1 MKKQL
6 LTILAVSFS
15 GIAFAQVGINNTT
28 PASTLDITAKAAT
41 GATTTP
47 EGLLIPRV
55 DRQRAGSMTSV
66 PTSTMIYV
74 NDISTGSASGTAVNI
89 DAVGFYYY
97 NGVAWTKM
105 GAGSAAAVTAN
116 NGLTLASGNIQ
127 LGGALTQPTLIS
139 GLTATNT
146 LAFTGTGNN
155 AFSVDGNTFSVDATN
170 HSIGIGT
177 SAPNGRFEIV
187 GTGGADDDF
196 YLTSNGT
203 TSSSFAASLFLRRSA
218 GTPAAPAIVRNGD
231 TVGEMNFDAYNG
243 SSYLHVAKISSV
255 INGTPSAGSVPTDLF
270 LSTGTLTPVERLRI
284 NSAGNVGIANNA
296 PAATLDVAA
305 KAATGTTT
313 GVDGVLIP
321 RVTRERAASM
331 TSVPVST
338 LVYISEVATGAQSG
352 ATANVDAA
360 GFYYSDGSVWQKL
373 GGSSAAPVY
382 QNIRGNVNTL
392 PTSTTS
398 YTVQPSDY
406 TIVTTASTAVTI
418 TFPTAGFTAADAG
431 KTVYV
436 YNDNSAA
443 VGNSFSG
450 IANGVLTNNQ
460 YRGIG
465 PFMWTGSKWIIVS
478 K

>member
-15 GIAFAQVGINNTT
+15 GIGFAQVGINNTT

-41 GATTTP
+41 GTTTTP

-74 NDISTGSASGTAVNI
+74 NDISTGAASGTAVNI

-105 GAGSAAAVTAN
+105 GAGGSAAAVTAN
-116 NGLTLASGNIQ
+116 NGLTLTSGNLQ

-177 SAPNGRFEIV
+177 TAPNGRFEIA
-187 GTGGADDDF
+187 GTGGSDDDV
-196 YLTSNGT
+196 YLTSSGT

-305 KAATGTTT
+305 KAATGTTA
-313 GVDGVLIP
+313 GVDGILIP
-321 RVTRERAASM
+321 RVTRQRAQSM

-338 LVYISEVATGAQSG
+338 LVYITEATTGTQ
-352 ATANVDAA
+352 TASTQFVDAA
-360 GFYYSDGSVWQKL
+360 GFYYSDGTNWLKMGASAT
-373 GGSSAAPVY
+373 AAPL
-382 QNIRGNVNTL
+382 NVTGEIDANYTALVTDDVILFNTTANRILTL
-392 PTSTTS
+392 PTSGIIVGKKYYISLTGSNGIDFAPASAIRNTS
-398 YTVQPSDY
+398 YNILNAGTSA
-406 TIVTTASTAVTI
+406 TIMYI
-418 TFPTAGFTAADAG
+418 GGG
-431 KTVYV
+431 KWDV
-436 YNDNSAA
+436 
-443 VGNSFSG
+443 
-450 IANGVLTNNQ
+450 
-460 YRGIG
+460 
-465 PFMWTGSKWIIVS
+465 MTGY
-478 K
+478 

>member
-15 GIAFAQVGINNTT
+15 GIAIAQVGINNTT

-41 GATTTP
+41 GTTTTP

-55 DRQRAGSMTSV
+55 DRERAGSMTSV

-74 NDISTGSASGTAVNI
+74 NDISTGAASGTAVNI

-116 NGLTLASGNIQ
+116 NGLTLTSGNLQ
-127 LGGALTQPTLIS
+127 LGGALTQATTVS

-146 LAFTGTGNN
+146 LAFTGTGAN

-177 SAPNGRFEIV
+177 TAPNGRFEIK
-187 GTGGADDDF
+187 GSGGADDDF
-196 YLTSNGT
+196 YLTSSGT
-203 TSSSFAASLFLRRSA
+203 VNSFAASLFLRRSA

-231 TVGEMNFDAYNG
+231 TIGEMNFDAYNG
-243 SSYLHVAKISSV
+243 SSYLHVGKISTV
-255 INGTPSAGSVPTDLF
+255 VNGTPSAGSVPTDLF
-270 LSTGTLTPVERLRI
+270 LSTGTLTPVERMRI
-284 NSAGNVGIANNA
+284 NSAGNIGIATNA
-296 PAATLDVAA
+296 PATTLDVAA
-305 KAATGTTT
+305 KAATGTGTS
-313 GVDGVLIP
+313 VDGIMIP
-321 RVTRERAASM
+321 RVTRERAGSM
-331 TSVPVST
+331 ASVPVST
-338 LVYISEVATGAQSG
+338 LVYISEVATGGQTG

-406 TIVTTASTAVTI
+406 TIVTTASTAVNI

-431 KTVYV
+431 KTIWV

-443 VGNSFSG
+443 AGNTFSG
-450 IANGVLTNNQ
+450 VANGVLVNSQ
-460 YRGIG
+460 YRGI
-465 PFMWTGSKWIIVS
+465 PFLWTGTKWVTLG

>member
-15 GIAFAQVGINNTT
+15 GIAIAQVGINNTT

-41 GATTTP
+41 GTTTTP

-55 DRQRAGSMTSV
+55 DRERAGSMTSV

-74 NDISTGSASGTAVNI
+74 NDISTGAASGTAVNI

-116 NGLTLASGNIQ
+116 NGLTLTSGNLQ
-127 LGGALTQPTLIS
+127 LGGALTQATTVS

-146 LAFTGTGNN
+146 LAFTGTGAN

-177 SAPNGRFEIV
+177 TAPNGRFEIK
-187 GTGGADDDF
+187 GSGGADDDF
-196 YLTSNGT
+196 YLTSSGT
-203 TSSSFAASLFLRRSA
+203 VNSFAASLFLRRSA

-231 TVGEMNFDAYNG
+231 TIGEMNFDAYNG
-243 SSYLHVAKISSV
+243 SSYLHVGKISTV
-255 INGTPSAGSVPTDLF
+255 VNGTPSAGSVPTDLF

-284 NSAGNVGIANNA
+284 SSAGNVGIATST

-305 KAATGTTT
+305 KAATGTGTS
-313 GVDGVLIP
+313 VDGIMIP
-321 RVTRERAASM
+321 RVTRERAGSM
-331 TSVPVST
+331 ASVPVST

-382 QNIRGNVNTL
+382 QNIRGGVAIVTA
-392 PTSTTS
+392 S
-398 YTVQPSDY
+398 YTIQPGDY
-406 TIVTTASTAVTI
+406 TVITKASSAVTI
-418 TFPTAGFTAADAG
+418 TFPNLTAADAG
-431 KTVYV
+431 RTVWI
-436 YNDNSAA
+436 YNQNSVTAA
-443 VGNSFSG
+443 NSFVNISTG
-450 IANGVLTNNQ
+450 TVNNGGQ
-460 YRGIG
+460 FRGFVAI
-465 PFMWTGSKWIIVS
+465 WTGAEWIMPN